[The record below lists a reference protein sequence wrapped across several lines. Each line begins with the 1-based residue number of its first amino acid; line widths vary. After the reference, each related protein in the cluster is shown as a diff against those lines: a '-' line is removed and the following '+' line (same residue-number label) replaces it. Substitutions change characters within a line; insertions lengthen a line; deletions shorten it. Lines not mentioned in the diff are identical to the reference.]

1 VLRPSDFARKKEL
14 VFTGGV
20 HQIIQTNGPYYIV
33 IVYKVINKWWFGTFF
48 IFPYIGNSIFQRGRY
63 TTNQY
68 TLLLKPMVLGIPIL
82 GNLHINPSLRWWLNM
97 LKTIAL
103 RAKILFLA
111 GSHF

>member
-1 VLRPSDFARKKEL
+1 
-14 VFTGGV
+14 
-20 HQIIQTNGPYYIV
+20 
-33 IVYKVINKWWFGTFF
+33 
-48 IFPYIGNSIFQRGRY
+48 
-63 TTNQY
+63 
-68 TLLLKPMVLGIPIL
+68 LKPMVLGIPIL